1 MQLIPNNFFIPSKYI
16 IFKNIINIKFKD
28 MHELALKNGKKIQIT
43 QNDFTDQLNWSTAKL
58 KCEEIGEGWRL
69 PTISELEE
77 IFENKEQYN
86 FANYG
91 FWTYWSIE
99 ELNEEESLSFSGV
112 KGNITTHLKT
122 TNNYVRAVKN
132 I

>member
-16 IFKNIINIKFKD
+16 SFKNIINIKFKD
-28 MHELALKNGKKIQIT
+28 MHELALKNGIKIQIT

-69 PTISELEE
+69 PSISELEE

-91 FWTYWSIE
+91 YWTYWSIE

-112 KGNITTHLKT
+112 EGNITTHLKT

>member
-16 IFKNIINIKFKD
+16 SFKNIINIKFKD
-28 MHELALKNGKKIQIT
+28 MHELALKNGIKIQIT

-58 KCEEIGEGWRL
+58 KCEEVGEGWRL
-69 PTISELEE
+69 PSISELEE

-91 FWTYWSIE
+91 YWTYWSIE

-112 KGNITTHLKT
+112 EGNITTHLKT